1 MTTVELTHHW
11 AGITSIAMLLVAY
24 GAVVAEERLHLRKSI
39 PALAAA
45 GIIWLLV
52 GLAYAELGQAEVAAA
67 AARENL
73 LAFAELFLFLLV
85 AMTYVNTIS
94 ERGVFDAIR
103 AWLVRRG
110 WSYRTLFWATG
121 TLAFVL
127 SPVADNL
134 TTALVLGTVV
144 VAVGRANPG
153 FSGLACIN
161 VVVAANA
168 GGAFSP
174 FGDVTTLMVWQ
185 AGSVPFSGFAPLLL
199 PSLVNW
205 LLPAAIMSFAVSTS
219 QPSRTEEPGILQ
231 PGAVTVA
238 LLFLGTIVF
247 TVVLHNFLR
256 LPPAMGMMSGLAIL
270 KLYGY
275 AQEHLSPASRWAIQ
289 EFDQAIDEPSPGG
302 QDDRTGPTRGF
313 PSVSAS
319 PQGGPR
325 PLRTFDLM
333 EKLEWDTLLFF
344 YGVLLSIGGLRA
356 FGYLQPVASWLYE
369 GLGPTNANVLVGLL
383 SAIIDNVPVMFA
395 VLSMGLDLSQG
406 QWLLATLTIGVG
418 GSLLSIGSAAGV
430 ALMGLAP
437 KAYTFGTHLRWSWAI
452 AIGYAA
458 SVVAHLLLNGHLF

>member
-1 MTTVELTHHW
+1 VTTVELTHHW
-11 AGITSIAMLLVAY
+11 AGITSIALFVVAY
-24 GAVVAEERLHLRKSI
+24 GAVVLEERIHLRKSI

-52 GLAYAELGQAEVAAA
+52 GLAYGELGAAEAASA
-67 AARENL
+67 AARHNL

-103 AWLVRRG
+103 AWLVGRG

-121 TLAFVL
+121 ALAFVL

-144 VAVGRANPG
+144 VVVGRTSPRFLG
-153 FSGLACIN
+153 PACIN
-161 VVVAANA
+161 IVVAANA

-174 FGDVTTLMVWQ
+174 FGDITTLMVWQ
-185 AGSVPFSGFAPLLL
+185 AGYLSFGGFAPLLL

-205 LLPAAIMSFAVSTS
+205 LLPAAIMSFSVSRS
-219 QPSRTEEPGILQ
+219 HPSLSEEPGTLQ
-231 PGAVTVA
+231 PGAVTAV

-247 TVVLHNFLR
+247 TVLLHNFLH

-275 AQEHLSPASRWAIQ
+275 ALEHLSPTSRWAIQ
-289 EFDQAIDEPSPGG
+289 ELDQAIDPLSSSGLDEQANSPNA
-302 QDDRTGPTRGF
+302 P
-313 PSVSAS
+313 PSVPAS
-319 PQGGPR
+319 VQAGSR
-325 PLRTFDLM
+325 PLHTFKLL

-344 YGVLLSIGGLRA
+344 YGVILCVGGLRA
-356 FGYLQPVASWLYE
+356 FGYLEPVASWLYV
-369 GLGPTNANVLVGLL
+369 GLGPTTANVLVGLL
-383 SAIIDNVPVMFA
+383 SSVIDNVPVMFA
-395 VLSMGLDLSQG
+395 ILSMGLDLSQG

-452 AIGYAA
+452 AMGYAA
-458 SVVAHLLLNGHLF
+458 SVVVHLLLNGHLF